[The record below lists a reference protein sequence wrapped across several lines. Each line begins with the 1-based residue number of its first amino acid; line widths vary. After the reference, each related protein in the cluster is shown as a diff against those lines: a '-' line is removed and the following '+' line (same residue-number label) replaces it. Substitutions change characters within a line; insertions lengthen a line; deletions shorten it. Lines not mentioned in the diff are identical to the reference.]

1 MTSESKLRPLQPLL
15 ASLAVSRHG
24 EPSIP
29 GYFDPEL
36 DVWVVESSEGLR
48 PIVQMR
54 EGLGDTSTVTRVR
67 AEQDDTDMQSAA
79 VASTTTF
86 TEVLAEA
93 DDTDVSCA
101 GLLEMTTKT
110 QAQVESD
117 DHVFSIDAFSP
128 SDEDRPTAVFRI
140 Q

>member
-1 MTSESKLRPLQPLL
+1 MASESNSTPVQPLL

-29 GYFDPEL
+29 GYFDPAL
-36 DVWVVESSEGLR
+36 DVWVVESSGGLR

-67 AEQDDTDMQSAA
+67 AEQDDTDIDP
-79 VASTTTF
+79 ASLANTTTF
-86 TEVLAEA
+86 TKVLAEG

-110 QAQVESD
+110 QAQIESD
-117 DHVFSIDAFSP
+117 DHVFTIDAFSP